1 MYSRPPPPA
10 EKKGTLSDFLWGE
23 GAGLLT
29 LIANRFDTLTVKQW
43 ETDKQWCNEY
53 IIMLLSSVKIGSL
66 SNNDGDGYENDT

>member
-43 ETDKQWCNEY
+43 ETDKQ
-53 IIMLLSSVKIGSL
+53 
-66 SNNDGDGYENDT
+66 